1 MHTIC
6 RGEIRLFW
14 CFYGV
19 TYNFIQN
26 HNHWRDLHQI
36 FSCLF
41 ETFGTM
47 SAIMFSS
54 DSMSFFFVQQLKIHE
69 CLLSFTTSLFWNG
82 WETMVQKFEND
93 RNFLLFYHCWFQL
106 ISIVIHIQAILDF
119 QNNLYFQETQQ
130 TNATITCHIWKKKS
144 SSSKGPFSLWKA
156 SFRLRSYDINLGKVN
171 SFIIEQIRIIEF
183 CPLNITRI

>member
-1 MHTIC
+1 MHAIC
-6 RGEIRLFW
+6 RGKIQLFW

-47 SAIMFSS
+47 SAIIFSS
-54 DSMSFFFVQQLKIHE
+54 DSMSIFFFNSWT
-69 CLLSFTTSLFWNG
+69 SFTTSLFWNG

-93 RNFLLFYHCWFQL
+93 RNFLLYHCRFQL

-119 QNNLYFQETQQ
+119 QNNLYFKETQQ
-130 TNATITCHIWKKKS
+130 TNAMITCHLWKKNEFFIKRAVFPVKS
-144 SSSKGPFSLWKA
+144 KLLAAELWYK
-156 SFRLRSYDINLGKVN
+156 SWKS
-171 SFIIEQIRIIEF
+171 
-183 CPLNITRI
+183 

>member
-1 MHTIC
+1 MP
-6 RGEIRLFW
+6 GEIRLFW

-54 DSMSFFFVQQLKIHE
+54 DSMSIFFSTAENTWMSTFLYNIIVLEWLGNNGSKIWE
-69 CLLSFTTSLFWNG
+69 WQEFPPLPLLIPININCHPYTS
-82 WETMVQKFEND
+82 
-93 RNFLLFYHCWFQL
+93 H
-106 ISIVIHIQAILDF
+106 
-119 QNNLYFQETQQ
+119 
-130 TNATITCHIWKKKS
+130 
-144 SSSKGPFSLWKA
+144 
-156 SFRLRSYDINLGKVN
+156 FRLPKQPHNRLMPRSPAIFEKKWVLHQKGCFPVKSKLSAAELWYK
-171 SFIIEQIRIIEF
+171 SWKS
-183 CPLNITRI
+183 

>member
-6 RGEIRLFW
+6 RGKIRLFW

-47 SAIMFSS
+47 FAIMFSS
-54 DSMSFFFVQQLKIHE
+54 DSMSKKKIQQLKIHE

-93 RNFLLFYHCWFQL
+93 RNFLLNHCWFKL
-106 ISIVIHIQAILDF
+106 ISIVIHIQAIFWERSGSVVECL
-119 QNNLYFQETQQ
+119 TQDRR
-130 TNATITCHIWKKKS
+130 AAGS
-144 SSSKGPFSLWKA
+144 SLTGVTAL
-156 SFRLRSYDINLGKVN
+156 
-171 SFIIEQIRIIEF
+171 
-183 CPLNITRI
+183 CPWARTLILA

>member
-1 MHTIC
+1 MPGKIW
-6 RGEIRLFW
+6 LFW

-54 DSMSFFFVQQLKIHE
+54 DRISKRKNFNSWKYMNIYFS
-69 CLLSFTTSLFWNG
+69 CFWNG

-93 RNFLLFYHCWFQL
+93 RNFLLYHCWFQL

-119 QNNLYFQETQQ
+119 LNNLYFKETQQ
-130 TNATITCHIWKKKS
+130 TNATITCHLWQKTS
-144 SSSKGPFSLWKA
+144 SSSKGPFSQWKA

-171 SFIIEQIRIIEF
+171 SFIKEQIRIIEF